1 MKNIVQ
7 TTILLVLILVFGC
20 ADDASST
27 ASNAGLHDA
36 GITDINST
44 PDAQMIAEPDQALVD
59 AQIMMT
65 LAPNWTMPTA
75 LDGPEFEGVVIQPAL
90 ALSDANTLHLAYT
103 VLNPEVLGI
112 YVQTYDLSTQAPLN
126 TVNLLAEPSGLHNEP
141 DICALSGGGAVTVW
155 SVDTQGQGDTNLQVQ
170 FRIIDAMGLP
180 VGDGPTI
187 VTTEVEG
194 NHWLGSV
201 GCNDDN
207 GFVIVGSRGDPDD
220 SFGVF
225 AQRYDHLGVAVGQ
238 ATTVN
243 AESAGGQ
250 VYPVITSISGE
261 SGHRYAV
268 AYEDR
273 PVASGEPTRVSIRF
287 LDAELVPSTG
297 TFYVSAAGIDATQP
311 SISTIGTP
319 QQVVVTASLD
329 TERVGVFRINPQDES
344 SRYTQG
350 SEGRLN
356 YNTDVVGVG
365 ASPVYTFL
373 KGSGRDV
380 QFTLGQYDYEAQT
393 LVETVVY
400 EGWLPPYQT
409 AMARFEDR
417 AAIAVTERLDADRF
431 KLNVFVFGP

>member
-1 MKNIVQ
+1 MNYIVQ
-7 TTILLVLILVFGC
+7 TTILLVLTLILGC
-20 ADDASST
+20 ADDSSST
-27 ASNAGLHDA
+27 TSNTNRQDA
-36 GITDINST
+36 GIVDATQT
-44 PDAQMIAEPDQALVD
+44 PDAEMIAEPDQSLID
-59 AQIMMT
+59 AQITMT
-65 LAPNWTMPTA
+65 PSPNWTMPTS
-75 LDGPEFEGVVIQPAL
+75 LDGPDIEGVVIQPAL

-103 VLNPEVLGI
+103 VLNPDRLGI
-112 YVQTYDLSTQAPLN
+112 YVQTYDLSTSTPLN
-126 TVNLLAEPSGLHNEP
+126 TVNLITEPSGLHNEP
-141 DICALSGGGAVTVW
+141 DICALSGGGAVAAW
-155 SVDTQGQGDTNLQVQ
+155 SVDTQGEGDSNLQVQ
-170 FRIIDAMGLP
+170 FRIVDAMGHP

-187 VTTEVEG
+187 VTTDRDG
-194 NHWLGSV
+194 NHWLGSI
-201 GCNDDN
+201 GCNDEN

-225 AQRYDHLGVAVGQ
+225 AQRYDQLGIAVGQ
-238 ATTVN
+238 AATVN
-243 AESAGGQ
+243 AEAAGGQ

-261 SGHRYAV
+261 SEHHYAV

-273 PVASGEPTRVSIRF
+273 PVASGEPTRISIRF
-287 LDAELVPSTG
+287 LDAELEPTTG

-329 TERVGVFRINPQDES
+329 TERIGVFRINPLDES

-365 ASPVYTFL
+365 LSPVYTFL

-380 QFTLGQYDYEAQT
+380 KLLLGRYDYEEEMLA
-393 LVETVVY
+393 ETIVY

-417 AAIAVTERLDADRF
+417 AAMAVTERLDADRF
-431 KLNVFVFGP
+431 KLKVFVFGP